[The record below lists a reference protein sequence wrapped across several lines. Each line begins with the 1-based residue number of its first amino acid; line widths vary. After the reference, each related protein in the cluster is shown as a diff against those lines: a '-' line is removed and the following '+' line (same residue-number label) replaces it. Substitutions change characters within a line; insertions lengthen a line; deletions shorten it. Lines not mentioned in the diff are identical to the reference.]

1 MSYESKLIIVDK
13 GWLMDDD
20 GLVFADVV
28 ATYDMCKCHFL
39 SDVLRKE
46 QKTNCYFF
54 ADDGNTK
61 VTEDKYGDELT
72 ETDVDTVIEVLEK
85 AVDEGEEYRRIF
97 PLLAMLRSF
106 REQEKQHM
114 WRHLSVLHYGY

>member
-1 MSYESKLIIVDK
+1 MSYESKLYIVDK

-20 GLVFADVV
+20 GMVFADVV
-28 ATYDMCKCHFL
+28 ATYDMCKCYFL
-39 SDVLRKE
+39 SDVLIKE

-61 VTEDKYGDELT
+61 ILEDKYGDALT
-72 ETDVDTVIEVLEK
+72 ETSIDHVISILEE
-85 AVDEGEEYRRIF
+85 AVDAGEEYRRIF

-114 WRHLSVLHYGY
+114 WRHLAVLHYGY